1 MASTLE
7 EQGSKEDVLFLELPA
22 PPGWNKKF
30 LPKLDGVTKKNEII
44 FIAPTGEE
52 IHSKRQL
59 DQYLKSHP
67 GNPAPSKFDWG
78 TGETPRRSARISEKA
93 KATPPTPQIER
104 PKKRTRK
111 RALSK
116 KDDDKEKDVVPY
128 GFKEAVVHKEDETDV
143 DGKVK
148 ETYME
153 GNDENRKPED
163 ENVKAE
169 TVPPPAEVAE
179 EGRRIDGYE
188 WEKLVEKVHGS
199 EGPED
204 ARKDNQNL
212 EGTKGE
218 EKVQL
223 QDDAMESISTR
234 SSDKAAIPEETT
246 VEVQRNNQDKLNQ
259 SSTISGEIKVEEV
272 AKETKEEH
280 DEKVES

>member
-1 MASTLE
+1 M
-7 EQGSKEDVLFLELPA
+7 Q
-22 PPGWNKKF
+22 F

-93 KATPPTPQIER
+93 KATPTTPQIER

-148 ETYME
+148 ETYVE

-169 TVPPPAEVAE
+169 TVPAPAEVAE
-179 EGRRIDGYE
+179 EGRRIDGNE
-188 WEKLVEKVHGS
+188 WEKLVEKVQGS

-223 QDDAMESISTR
+223 QDDAMESISTC

-272 AKETKEEH
+272 LKETKEEH